1 MIQKATSE
9 DLICGFSLCRLSPKI
24 TPLFFEDDSLL
35 FCWASMN
42 AKQTIQSIL
51 ILYEQVSGLKIN
63 KGKTA
68 IFISKF
74 VMKDLKSSIL
84 NFLGVLDVKE

>member
-1 MIQKATSE
+1 
-9 DLICGFSLCRLSPKI
+9 
-24 TPLFFEDDSLL
+24 
-35 FCWASMN
+35 MN

-63 KGKTA
+63 KGKTV